1 MASVVPFV
9 VQTIIVSGP
18 LSGGQVSFAEQM
30 HYGLLNLEAY
40 TRDQPAVRTRW
51 RFEIEEWR

>member
-1 MASVVPFV
+1 M